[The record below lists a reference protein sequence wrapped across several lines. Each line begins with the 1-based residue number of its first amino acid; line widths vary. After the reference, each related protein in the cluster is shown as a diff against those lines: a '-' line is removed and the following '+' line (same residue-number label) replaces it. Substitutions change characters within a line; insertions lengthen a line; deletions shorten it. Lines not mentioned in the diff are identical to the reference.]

1 MSFTNNHT
9 NYVKIVLIDWKTK
22 SSSFIFARKIWAY
35 PRRTGCNEYVC
46 LKRHL
51 SGSFNSRFYWVI
63 ECSLYRYNTHCQA
76 TPENKKQKTACKN
89 KTKKRVGQLWNTR
102 QGSGRC
108 VDHTEWIPSNHTHY
122 FGAAGMLHRFDVT
135 ACTHIPEFDARRAY
149 AS

>member
-89 KTKKRVGQLWNTR
+89 KIKKRFRQIRNTR
-102 QGSGRC
+102 HGWSKCFRQKKDWLYAC
-108 VDHTEWIPSNHTHY
+108 WLTENHSTYRIILTFPKHRPY
-122 FGAAGMLHRFDVT
+122 F
-135 ACTHIPEFDARRAY
+135 
-149 AS
+149 